1 MTNARTISLIRSQC
15 EPPPERRGGALSVQP
30 VPVGKRLRQRRHREA
45 HEDTPQRRQA
55 VRVPRLPLGLYDH
68 LRKGHGKTSRD
79 EIRASIIFQQQQ
91 QQQRDEY
98 DDDDES
104 SGNEQGDDDGLLDLS
119 ADAPAA
125 TVNIP

>member
-1 MTNARTISLIRSQC
+1 MSHHLNGEEAPYRCNLCPLASDCDKGAIVKHMKTRHNGDRPFECRDCHLAFTTKDNC
-15 EPPPERRGGALSVQP
+15 EL
-30 VPVGKRLRQRRHREA
+30 
-45 HEDTPQRRQA
+45 
-55 VRVPRLPLGLYDH
+55 H

-104 SGNEQGDDDGLLDLS
+104 SVNEQGDDDGLLDLS